1 MVWSMSAVRTVS
13 TRTRELATGFSWI
26 VARTMSPVRPMP
38 PAVAQNNDGSDC
50 SVTVRDSPPGSTM
63 SNDRTC
69 RAKLPAT
76 WWFLPC
82 TSAAIAPP
90 TVTCRV
96 PGETGTN
103 HPAGSPATMS
113 CSRLTPASQ
122 VTRPVA
128 ASSSMIR
135 FSLAVEITTP
145 PSHCAA
151 LL

>member
-1 MVWSMSAVRTVS
+1 MVSSMSAVRTVS
-13 TRTRELATGFSWI
+13 TLTREVPTRLSCT
-26 VARTMSPVRPMP
+26 VARTISPVRPMP
-38 PAVAQNNDGSDC
+38 PAVAQKRPGSDWL
-50 SVTVRDSPPGSTM
+50 VTVRGSPLGSTR
-63 SNDRTC
+63 STDRTC

-90 TVTCRV
+90 TVTCLV

-122 VTRPVA
+122 VARPVA
-128 ASSSMIR
+128 GSSSVIR

-145 PSHCAA
+145 PSDCAA

>member
-1 MVWSMSAVRTVS
+1 M
-13 TRTRELATGFSWI
+13 
-26 VARTMSPVRPMP
+26 
-38 PAVAQNNDGSDC
+38 
-50 SVTVRDSPPGSTM
+50 
-63 SNDRTC
+63 
-69 RAKLPAT
+69 
-76 WWFLPC
+76 
-82 TSAAIAPP
+82 APP

-122 VTRPVA
+122 VARPVA
-128 ASSSMIR
+128 VSSSMIR
-135 FSLAVEITTP
+135 FMLAVEITTP

>member
-1 MVWSMSAVRTVS
+1 MSA
-13 TRTRELATGFSWI
+13 
-26 VARTMSPVRPMP
+26 
-38 PAVAQNNDGSDC
+38 
-50 SVTVRDSPPGSTM
+50 
-63 SNDRTC
+63 DRTC

-96 PGETGTN
+96 PGDTGTN
-103 HPAGSPATMS
+103 QPAGRPATMS

-122 VTRPVA
+122 VARPVA
-128 ASSSMIR
+128 GSRSRIR
-135 FSLAVEITTP
+135 FSRAVEITTP

>member
-1 MVWSMSAVRTVS
+1 
-13 TRTRELATGFSWI
+13 
-26 VARTMSPVRPMP
+26 MP
-38 PAVAQNNDGSDC
+38 PAVAQNRAGSDG
-50 SVTVRDSPPGSTM
+50 SVTVRGSPSGSSR

-96 PGETGTN
+96 PGDTGTN

-128 ASSSMIR
+128 ASSAMIR
-135 FSLAVEITTP
+135 FSRAVEITTP

>member
-1 MVWSMSAVRTVS
+1 MRA
-13 TRTRELATGFSWI
+13 
-26 VARTMSPVRPMP
+26 
-38 PAVAQNNDGSDC
+38 
-50 SVTVRDSPPGSTM
+50 SPPGSTI
-63 SNDRTC
+63 SNDCTC

-82 TSAAIAPP
+82 TSAAMAPP
-90 TVTCRV
+90 TVTCLV
-96 PGETGTN
+96 PGDTGTN
-103 HPAGSPATMS
+103 QPAGSPATMS

-128 ASSSMIR
+128 GSRSMIR